1 VKKPRQMKP
10 KMPILPPAWTVVG
23 GATTATPGVLG
34 RIPALSQ
41 AQLIVSPSQEFVG
54 QRDVQ

>member
-1 VKKPRQMKP
+1 
-10 KMPILPPAWTVVG
+10 
-23 GATTATPGVLG
+23 VLG